1 MVEVLAELKA
11 GLQNERGLIAG
22 RGREGDVS
30 ELIDFDATRGH
41 SPGDQR
47 KLPFCFLEEF
57 SSIVEIAPMA
67 DESNLRDPFREAR
80 KTTGIE
86 RCPFQGESIP
96 MILRHADVREAAKD
110 WKTYSSD
117 APFRVPIPSEEEVR
131 TMRQL
136 PIETNPPEHTEYRV
150 IVEPFFQRSKQPDT
164 IAKVER
170 LIDGRLASAMGK
182 ETIEIVNEF
191 ALPVQS
197 HALTYLL
204 NMPESE
210 ADVWIGWGI
219 HVFKVTGG
227 TFKKGNTLEDYLHAQ
242 FDRAEKNPGEDFF
255 SALTKATFRGRK
267 LTREEMMGFGNLTF
281 AGGRDTIIHSISS
294 IIAYL
299 GNNPEALEFLRQD
312 PKRIV
317 HAGEE
322 FFRVFMPLT
331 HIGRVCPVDTDVHG
345 VPVKAG
351 GRVSLAWS
359 SANFDESVFESPR
372 EIRLDR
378 KPNPH
383 LSFGFGTH
391 LCLGAPHARLIV
403 RSLLE
408 ALVERVERIDVIEA
422 KQHVEHEPKYKRANG
437 YEALRVTIKAP

>member
-1 MVEVLAELKA
+1 MPD
-11 GLQNERGLIAG
+11 N
-22 RGREGDVS
+22 
-30 ELIDFDATRGH
+30 
-41 SPGDQR
+41 
-47 KLPFCFLEEF
+47 
-57 SSIVEIAPMA
+57 
-67 DESNLRDPFREAR
+67 SNLRDPFREAR
-80 KTTGIE
+80 QTDGILK
-86 RCPFQGESIP
+86 CPFQGETMP

-117 APFRVPIPSEEEVR
+117 APFRVPIPSEEAVR

-136 PIETNPPEHTEYRV
+136 PIETNPPEHTEYRA
-150 IVEPFFQRSKQPDT
+150 IVEPFFQRAKQPDV
-164 IAKVER
+164 IAKVEA
-170 LIDGRLASAMGK
+170 LIAEMISQALGRDSV
-182 ETIEIVNEF
+182 EIVNEF

-197 HALTYLL
+197 RALTYLL
-204 NMPESE
+204 NVPEAE
-210 ADVWIGWGI
+210 AETYISWGI

-227 TFKKGNTLEDYLHAQ
+227 EFKKGNVLENYLHAQ
-242 FDRAEKNPGEDFF
+242 FDRAEANPGDDLF
-255 SALTKATFRGRK
+255 SALVKARYRGRP

-299 GNNPEALEFLRQD
+299 GKNPAALEYLRED

-331 HIGRVCPVDTDVHG
+331 HIGRVCPVETNVHG
-345 VPVKAG
+345 VKVPPG

-359 SANFDESVFESPR
+359 SANFDETVFEAPE

-383 LSFGFGTH
+383 ISFGFGTH

-403 RSLLE
+403 RCLLQ
-408 ALVERVERIDVIEA
+408 ALTGRVA
-422 KQHVEHEPKYKRANG
+422 KIAVLDAKEHIEHEARYERANG
-437 YEALRVTIKAP
+437 YDSLTVRLTPR